1 MIWFYNHQNEYL
13 ICYQQTGHR
22 YFQNFHWVLFQFL
35 QYLYPSWQ
43 ILVSRRSQ
51 GHPRTS
57 PKDPI
62 WPSRGRR
69 EMTSRGGPDLTS
81 LGRLKMTCRGRS
93 DMTSKRRP
101 WENDSERLQAFL
113 RAFPRRPWKHVLGT
127 MWEHMLD
134 FPKFLFYWPNLSK
147 SNSLFKV
154 YLEPSR
160 TSKMDLFFAKL
171 VNGFQPLKIFI
182 KELHR
187 RNSNGF

>member
-1 MIWFYNHQNEYL
+1 MNTKYVINKPVTDIFKIFIEY
-13 ICYQQTGHR
+13 
-22 YFQNFHWVLFQFL
+22 FFNFSNIFIPAGKYWS
-35 QYLYPSWQ
+35 PGGPKD
-43 ILVSRRSQ
+43 I
-51 GHPRTS
+51 PRTS

-69 EMTSRGGPDLTS
+69 ELTSRGGPEMTS
-81 LGRLKMTCRGRS
+81 LGHLKMTCRGRS

-113 RAFPRRPWKHVLGT
+113 RAFPRRPWKYVLGT

-171 VNGFQPLKIFI
+171 VNGF
-182 KELHR
+182 
-187 RNSNGF
+187 